1 MREEDLD
8 EYVEIDY
15 NVFFFFLFKGLLL
28 KLLDFDEEDF
38 EDVDSILMGLW
49 SDYENEYLGK
59 YNLDDV
65 VDVNEIVLSYFL
77 LDFIIGSID

>member
-1 MREEDLD
+1 M
-8 EYVEIDY
+8 
-15 NVFFFFLFKGLLL
+15 LL